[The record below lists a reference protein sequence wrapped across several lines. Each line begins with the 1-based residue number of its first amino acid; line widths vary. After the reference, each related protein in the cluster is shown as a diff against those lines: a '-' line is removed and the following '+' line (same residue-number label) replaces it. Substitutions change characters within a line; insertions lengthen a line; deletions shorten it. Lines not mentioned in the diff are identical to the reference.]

1 MRLAVEVE
9 PDFRQGPQPILA
21 KQYYEVHLP
30 WKSGDTYVRLD
41 YMRYSCHCLILDAG
55 CWMLDAGCWMLD
67 AGCWM
72 LDDVR
77 YSCRY
82 RITNVGLRGCAS
94 NPTYM
99 ILRSPCPTIT
109 FHPIRRSD

>member
-21 KQYYEVHLP
+21 KQYYEVLLP
-30 WKSGDTYVRLD
+30 WKSGDTFVRLD
-41 YMRYSCHCLILDAG
+41 YMRYSCHCRI
-55 CWMLDAGCWMLD
+55 LD

-99 ILRSPCPTIT
+99 ILPPSCPTIT